1 MKYFVAFAIF
11 ICVAFPGF
19 SQNARS
25 QRFKDLGDSMGRT
38 LNASNSK
45 LENYDQDTAD
55 SGNTRTYTSYNRK
68 HEFLK
73 NALNQSEMKL
83 DLLIRTND
91 KPAYIKEERD
101 HYESLI
107 KQLDALKSD
116 YDAWLQSIQ

>member
-11 ICVAFPGF
+11 ICVTFPGF

-25 QRFKDLGDSMGRT
+25 QRFKDLGDSMERT
-38 LNASNSK
+38 LNASNTK
-45 LENYDQDTAD
+45 LENYDQDTGDSAD
-55 SGNTRTYTSYNRK
+55 TRTYTSFNRK

-73 NALNQSEMKL
+73 NALYQSEMKL

-107 KQLDALKSD
+107 NQLESLKSD
-116 YDAWLQSIQ
+116 YDAWLKNAK